1 MHSFAMQFR
10 TIAFAA
16 ALALMQAAFPALAQD
31 GGELVG
37 HWRKTTIVFESP
49 RDEHL
54 ILNADSTFQN
64 WTVTATET
72 ETPLAGQ
79 WEASENT
86 LIFRMEGSEDQS
98 SPFTFFEGQLVYP
111 NVEGRRGFWD
121 RVE

>member
-10 TIAFAA
+10 SFALA
-16 ALALMQAAFPALAQD
+16 SALALMSAAFPALAQD

-54 ILNADSTFQN
+54 ILNPDSTFQN

-72 ETPLAGQ
+72 GTPLAGQ
-79 WEASENT
+79 WEANENT
-86 LIFRMEGSEDQS
+86 LTFRMEGSEDQS

-111 NVEGRRGFWD
+111 NIEGNRGFWE
-121 RVE
+121 RME